1 MDVVRANTYT
11 YGSGAAQLATADPV
25 ASTAKDGIHMSDSTV
40 RVPYDEAVRCPQC
53 STQGTHSTIRD
64 GYFLGPCGS
73 RWSEMGGIETGAA
86 CLVIEHLRDVI
97 DELRFENAELRGE
110 VAA

>member
-1 MDVVRANTYT
+1 MNVRANWYA

-53 STQGTHSTIRD
+53 STQGTHSTIRE
-64 GYFLGPCGS
+64 GVFFGPCGS
-73 RWSEMGGIETGAA
+73 RWHELGGIETGAA
-86 CLVIEHLRDVI
+86 CLIIEYLRDRVE
-97 DELRFENAELRGE
+97 ELEFALKRVDG